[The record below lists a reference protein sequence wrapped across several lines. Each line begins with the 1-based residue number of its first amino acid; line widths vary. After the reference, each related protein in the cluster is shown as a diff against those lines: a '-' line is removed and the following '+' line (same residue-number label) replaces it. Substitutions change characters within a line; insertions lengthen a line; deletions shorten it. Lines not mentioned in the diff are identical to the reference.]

1 MNNKLELFFNVVA
14 FICVMLCGVTAES
27 PVTCVIFCAAAGAA
41 TIMGKVASRIGAW

>member
-1 MNNKLELFFNVVA
+1 MNNKLELFFNIVA

-27 PVTCVIFCAAAGAA
+27 PVVCVAFCAASGGA